1 MRQMKAK
8 GKKMKSEA
16 KIQEGLKFIHQF
28 ANAIKQVRID
38 KNFSDTVA
46 AITRCRKAYG
56 KLILCGMGKAGHI
69 AEKSASTFCSLG
81 FPALFLHPG
90 EASHGDIGI
99 ITDQD
104 ILIVLSTSGKT
115 REVIETINLA
125 RKIGAYRI
133 VGITSHP
140 DSEIRGL
147 SDIIIDMGITKEASL
162 SNGFDLAPTTSTL
175 IMLSILDAL
184 ALVCADDQGFS
195 FEEYALFHHSGYL
208 GEMAKKK
215 VKK

>member
-1 MRQMKAK
+1 MRSSNRIK
-8 GKKMKSEA
+8 
-16 KIQEGLKFIHQF
+16 EGMSFINQF
-28 ANAIKQVRID
+28 ANAIQQVKLD
-38 KNFSDTVA
+38 KNFSDVA
-46 AITRCRKAYG
+46 AAIIQCRLTYG
-56 KLILCGMGKAGHI
+56 KIVLCGMGKAGHI

-99 ITDQD
+99 ITDKD
-104 ILIVLSTSGKT
+104 VLIVLSTSGKT
-115 REVIETINLA
+115 REVIETINLS
-125 RKIGAYRI
+125 RKISVHRI

-162 SNGFDLAPTTSTL
+162 KNGFNLAPTTSTL

-184 ALVCADDQGFS
+184 ALVCASDQEFS
-195 FEEYALFHHSGYL
+195 FGEYALFHHSGYL

-215 VKK
+215 SK